1 MNANNDKGYIIL
13 PRSFFKNKKWQ
24 TDRAF
29 SEAEAWLDLIQ
40 SARYESTEITSRIG
54 CYEVTWGRGE
64 FPASY
69 RMLSARWGRSVG
81 WIKSLLVR
89 LKRAHCITSESR
101 QGITVIRICDYRLYS
116 GSTRVERS
124 LGEGTD
130 HAFSGQRPT
139 PDTLQ
144 PTPGTNKNK
153 EGLNILFSKENECV
167 LTGER
172 ECVHGKTNLAAAVKR
187 NKTTKTVEIVETE
200 ETIENVEPAET
211 IEIVEPVEPIEPPAA
226 TEPIESPV
234 ESPAATEPIES
245 LAATEPA
252 LSSAYSAHSAHSA
265 YPIAATETPPSPP
278 SPEMPAQAMPAQEAP
293 PAQAPSPATAY
304 STYSKE
310 AVKAVAAHF
319 NSAMEHRRIPR
330 IITLSERRRRAV
342 GERLG
347 EHGMQTVLAVIRRA
361 ADSRF
366 LNGCGEKGWH
376 ADFDWIFRPNN
387 FIKILEGNYDN
398 PQPATTSCG
407 TANGFAGHQSS
418 ASRTDNERQRRDR
431 EFAAH
436 IAAKLTGGSRMP

>member
-116 GSTRVERS
+116 GSTRAERS
-124 LGEGTD
+124 LGEDPD
-130 HAFSGQRPT
+130 HVFSGQRPT
-139 PDTLQ
+139 PDTLE

-187 NKTTKTVEIVETE
+187 NKTTKTVETVETA
-200 ETIENVEPAET
+200 ENVET
-211 IEIVEPVEPIEPPAA
+211 VEPVETVEIVETAEIIEP
-226 TEPIESPV
+226 
-234 ESPAATEPIES
+234 PAATEPIES

-278 SPEMPAQAMPAQEAP
+278 SPEAPAQEAP
-293 PAQAPSPATAY
+293 PAQAPSPERVY
-304 STYSKE
+304 STYSEE

-319 NSAMEHRRIPR
+319 NSAMEHSRIPR

-418 ASRTDNERQRRDR
+418 ASRTDNERQQRDR